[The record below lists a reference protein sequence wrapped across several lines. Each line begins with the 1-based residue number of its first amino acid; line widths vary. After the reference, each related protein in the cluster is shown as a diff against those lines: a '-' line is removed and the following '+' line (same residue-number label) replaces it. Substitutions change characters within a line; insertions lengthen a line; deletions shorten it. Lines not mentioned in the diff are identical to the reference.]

1 MNMSQCINKSVL
13 KQSLDQLNAF
23 RLMLEDLPLVEVCV
37 QLVALDDTI
46 EKLEKQLENYEQD

>member
-13 KQSLDQLNAF
+13 QQSLDQLNAF